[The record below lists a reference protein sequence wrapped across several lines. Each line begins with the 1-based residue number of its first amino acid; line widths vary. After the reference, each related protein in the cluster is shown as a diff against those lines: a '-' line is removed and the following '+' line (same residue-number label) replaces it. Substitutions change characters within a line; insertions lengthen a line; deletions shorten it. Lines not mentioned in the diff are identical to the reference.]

1 MGLKLYNLYFTIFLT
16 FLLLQFKDQ
25 IFSFN
30 SIKSFFRN
38 DFFEKTLNLSAP
50 ALILIIVIITISYSI
65 TPIIHFKPLI
75 VIFPALV
82 LYSGVISF
90 YLKETKKI
98 LIIFFIF
105 FIFCTINNFFS
116 YFKNILYT
124 PQNIEWVIKKTFTKN
139 CKNVDIYFNDNK
151 KSGFIKIA
159 RQISEI
165 YSEYE
170 RPIKPLSEI
179 DISNHLKK
187 YKNNKCDTLVFSFHN
202 YGLERFIQSQ
212 ISEKNSLVT
221 KYAPGVVNK
230 NSSKAGAIV
239 YLKQDLLK

>member
-1 MGLKLYNLYFTIFLT
+1 MASLKYININFWYFRVFIEWVLSSIIYILIFLT

-25 IFSFN
+25 IFHLIQSNLFLEW
-30 SIKSFFRN
+30 
-38 DFFEKTLNLSAP
+38 FFEKTLNLSAP

-105 FIFCTINNFFS
+105 LIFCTSNNFFS

-124 PQNIEWVIKKTFTKN
+124 PQIL
-139 CKNVDIYFNDNK
+139 
-151 KSGFIKIA
+151 SG
-159 RQISEI
+159 
-165 YSEYE
+165 
-170 RPIKPLSEI
+170 
-179 DISNHLKK
+179 
-187 YKNNKCDTLVFSFHN
+187 
-202 YGLERFIQSQ
+202 
-212 ISEKNSLVT
+212 
-221 KYAPGVVNK
+221 
-230 NSSKAGAIV
+230 
-239 YLKQDLLK
+239 